1 MLNEQKNAI
10 LSLFNDA
17 LVSMSVDN
25 AQILLER
32 PKVAAHGDLAC
43 NVAMQLARQLKKNPR
58 AIATELIERIQ
69 SLPQSKE
76 LIESFEIAGPGFINM
91 RLSQQAK
98 TFAIRE
104 VLRLGSD
111 FGKNKDHAGESIL
124 IEYVSANPT
133 GPLHLGHARQGAL
146 GDVLSNLMRTQG
158 WNVCREFYYNDAG
171 VQIQTLTESV
181 RLRIKELLG
190 ETITFPENGYQGLY
204 IKDIAKDFLDKKTIR
219 TRDGQEITASGNVED
234 VDSIRA
240 FSVGYLKN
248 EQDSDLNAL
257 GVSFDNFYLESSLYS
272 DGLVERAVNALI
284 ASGHTYEQDGAL
296 WLRTTDFKEFGDDKD
311 RVMRKQ
317 DGHYTYFVPDVAYH
331 LSKFERGFV
340 KAVDIQGSDHHGTT
354 ARVRIGVQVA
364 GQQLG
369 LNVPKVF
376 PVYVLHK
383 MLKVIKNGEEVK
395 MSKRSGTYVTLRD
408 LVNWVGKDAARF
420 FLVSRK
426 ADSEFVFDIDLA
438 LSQSDENPV
447 YYLQYAHA
455 RICSVFAQ
463 AKEKGFSIPT
473 QEAIAEMDLSA
484 LSDKNAQALIA
495 RISEFPETLSVAA
508 KECAPHTLCFYLKDL
523 AGDFHAFYNAERV
536 LVEDEAV
543 RNARLALLLAATRS
557 LSGATKW
564 LGSSGRQRSGKN
576 VRNFYGCQSKK
587 RIFLARCH
595 VGCLGRLY
603 SLRRP
608 GFIYHKCS
616 DSLCGKSA
624 KAVNTCGCCCP

>member
-17 LVSMSVDN
+17 LVSMGVDN

-58 AIATELIERIQ
+58 VIATELIDKIQ

-111 FGKNKDHAGESIL
+111 FGKNKDHDGESIL

-219 TRDGQEITASGNVED
+219 TRDGQEITASGDVED

-463 AKEKGFSIPT
+463 AKEKGFSIPN

-543 RNARLALLLAATRS
+543 RNARLALLLAARQV
-557 LSGATKW
+557 LRNGLDL
-564 LGSSGRQRSGKN
+564 LG
-576 VRNFYGCQSKK
+576 V
-587 RIFLARCH
+587 
-595 VGCLGRLY
+595 
-603 SLRRP
+603 
-608 GFIYHKCS
+608 
-616 DSLCGKSA
+616 SA
-624 KAVNTCGCCCP
+624 PEKM

>member
-17 LVSMSVDN
+17 LVSMGVDN

-190 ETITFPENGYQGLY
+190 ETIIFPENGYQGLY

-219 TRDGQEITASGNVED
+219 TRDGQEIPASGNVED

-543 RNARLALLLAATRS
+543 RNARLALLLAARQV
-557 LSGATKW
+557 LRNGLDL
-564 LGSSGRQRSGKN
+564 LG
-576 VRNFYGCQSKK
+576 V
-587 RIFLARCH
+587 
-595 VGCLGRLY
+595 
-603 SLRRP
+603 
-608 GFIYHKCS
+608 
-616 DSLCGKSA
+616 SA
-624 KAVNTCGCCCP
+624 PEKM

>member
-369 LNVPKVF
+369 LKVPKVF

-543 RNARLALLLAATRS
+543 RNARLALLLAARQV
-557 LSGATKW
+557 LRNGLDL
-564 LGSSGRQRSGKN
+564 LG
-576 VRNFYGCQSKK
+576 V
-587 RIFLARCH
+587 
-595 VGCLGRLY
+595 
-603 SLRRP
+603 
-608 GFIYHKCS
+608 
-616 DSLCGKSA
+616 SA
-624 KAVNTCGCCCP
+624 PEKM

>member
-10 LSLFNDA
+10 LSLFSDA
-17 LVSMSVDN
+17 LVSMGVDN

-473 QEAIAEMDLSA
+473 QETIAEMDLSA

-543 RNARLALLLAATRS
+543 RNARLALLLAARQV
-557 LSGATKW
+557 LRNGLDL
-564 LGSSGRQRSGKN
+564 LG
-576 VRNFYGCQSKK
+576 V
-587 RIFLARCH
+587 
-595 VGCLGRLY
+595 
-603 SLRRP
+603 
-608 GFIYHKCS
+608 
-616 DSLCGKSA
+616 SA
-624 KAVNTCGCCCP
+624 PEKM

>member
-1 MLNEQKNAI
+1 MLNDQKTAI
-10 LSLFNDA
+10 ASLFNDA
-17 LVSMSVDN
+17 LRSMGVEE
-25 AQILLER
+25 ATVLLER

-58 AIATELIERIQ
+58 TIATDIIEHIEALPQAKALIE
-69 SLPQSKE
+69 K
-76 LIESFEIAGPGFINM
+76 FEIAGPGFINM
-91 RLSQQAK
+91 RLSQDAK
-98 TFAIRE
+98 TFAVRE
-104 VLRLGSD
+104 VLRLGSE
-111 FGKNKDHAGESIL
+111 FGKNKDHDGESIL

-146 GDVLSNLMRTQG
+146 GDVLSNLMKTQG

-181 RLRIKELLG
+181 RLRIKELQG
-190 ETITFPENGYQGLY
+190 ETITFPENGYQGFY
-204 IKDIAKDFLDKKTIR
+204 IKDIARDFLDKKTIR
-219 TRDGQEITASGNVED
+219 TRDGQEITASGDVED
-234 VDSIRA
+234 VANIRA

-272 DGLVERAVNALI
+272 RGLVERAVNALI

-296 WLRTTDFKEFGDDKD
+296 WLRTTDFEEFGDDKD
-311 RVMRKQ
+311 RVMRKK
-317 DGHYTYFVPDVAYH
+317 DGTFTYFVPDVAYH
-331 LSKFERGFV
+331 LSKFERGFI

-364 GQQLG
+364 GKQLG
-369 LNVPKVF
+369 LDIPKVF

-383 MLKVIKNGEEVK
+383 MLKVIKDGQEVK

-408 LVNWVGKDAARF
+408 LVNWVGRDAARF

-463 AKEKGFSIPT
+463 AKDKGFELPSPADIE
-473 QEAIAEMDLSA
+473 QMDLSA
-484 LSDKNAQALIA
+484 LSDQYAQALIA
-495 RISEFPETLSVAA
+495 RISEFPETLTVAA

-536 LVEDEAV
+536 LVDDEKI
-543 RNARLALLLAATRS
+543 RNARLALLMAARQV
-557 LSGATKW
+557 LRNGLDL
-564 LGSSGRQRSGKN
+564 LG
-576 VRNFYGCQSKK
+576 V
-587 RIFLARCH
+587 
-595 VGCLGRLY
+595 
-603 SLRRP
+603 
-608 GFIYHKCS
+608 
-616 DSLCGKSA
+616 SA
-624 KAVNTCGCCCP
+624 PEKM

>member
-190 ETITFPENGYQGLY
+190 EAITFPENGYQGLY

-219 TRDGQEITASGNVED
+219 TRDGQEITASGDVED

-463 AKEKGFSIPT
+463 AKEKGFSIPN

-543 RNARLALLLAATRS
+543 RNARLALLLAARQV
-557 LSGATKW
+557 LRNGLDL
-564 LGSSGRQRSGKN
+564 LG
-576 VRNFYGCQSKK
+576 V
-587 RIFLARCH
+587 
-595 VGCLGRLY
+595 
-603 SLRRP
+603 
-608 GFIYHKCS
+608 
-616 DSLCGKSA
+616 SA
-624 KAVNTCGCCCP
+624 PEKM

>member
-17 LVSMSVDN
+17 LVSMGVDN

-58 AIATELIERIQ
+58 AIATELIEKIQ

-104 VLRLGSD
+104 VLRQGSD

-158 WNVCREFYYNDAG
+158 WNACREFYYNDAG

-219 TRDGQEITASGNVED
+219 TRDGQEITASGDVED

-543 RNARLALLLAATRS
+543 RNARLALLLAARQV
-557 LSGATKW
+557 LRNGLDL
-564 LGSSGRQRSGKN
+564 LG
-576 VRNFYGCQSKK
+576 V
-587 RIFLARCH
+587 
-595 VGCLGRLY
+595 
-603 SLRRP
+603 
-608 GFIYHKCS
+608 
-616 DSLCGKSA
+616 SA
-624 KAVNTCGCCCP
+624 PEKM

>member
-17 LVSMSVDN
+17 LVSMGVDN

-32 PKVAAHGDLAC
+32 PKVASHGDLAC

-91 RLSQQAK
+91 RLSQQTK

-543 RNARLALLLAATRS
+543 RNARLALLLAARQV
-557 LSGATKW
+557 LRNGLDL
-564 LGSSGRQRSGKN
+564 LG
-576 VRNFYGCQSKK
+576 V
-587 RIFLARCH
+587 
-595 VGCLGRLY
+595 
-603 SLRRP
+603 
-608 GFIYHKCS
+608 
-616 DSLCGKSA
+616 SA
-624 KAVNTCGCCCP
+624 PEKM

>member
-10 LSLFNDA
+10 LSLFSDA
-17 LVSMSVDN
+17 LVSMGVDN

-58 AIATELIERIQ
+58 VIATELIDKIQ

-111 FGKNKDHAGESIL
+111 FGKNKDHDGESIL

-463 AKEKGFSIPT
+463 AKEKGFSIPN

-543 RNARLALLLAATRS
+543 RNARLALLLAARQV
-557 LSGATKW
+557 LRNGLDL
-564 LGSSGRQRSGKN
+564 LG
-576 VRNFYGCQSKK
+576 V
-587 RIFLARCH
+587 
-595 VGCLGRLY
+595 
-603 SLRRP
+603 
-608 GFIYHKCS
+608 
-616 DSLCGKSA
+616 SA
-624 KAVNTCGCCCP
+624 PEKM

>member
-17 LVSMSVDN
+17 LVSMGVDN

-376 PVYVLHK
+376 PIYVLHK

-543 RNARLALLLAATRS
+543 RNARLALLLAARQV
-557 LSGATKW
+557 LRNGLDL
-564 LGSSGRQRSGKN
+564 LG
-576 VRNFYGCQSKK
+576 V
-587 RIFLARCH
+587 
-595 VGCLGRLY
+595 
-603 SLRRP
+603 
-608 GFIYHKCS
+608 
-616 DSLCGKSA
+616 SA
-624 KAVNTCGCCCP
+624 PEKM

>member
-17 LVSMSVDN
+17 LVSMGVDN

-463 AKEKGFSIPT
+463 AKEKGFGIPT

-543 RNARLALLLAATRS
+543 RNARLALLLAARQV
-557 LSGATKW
+557 LRNGLDL
-564 LGSSGRQRSGKN
+564 LG
-576 VRNFYGCQSKK
+576 V
-587 RIFLARCH
+587 
-595 VGCLGRLY
+595 
-603 SLRRP
+603 
-608 GFIYHKCS
+608 
-616 DSLCGKSA
+616 SA
-624 KAVNTCGCCCP
+624 PEKM

>member
-17 LVSMSVDN
+17 LVSMGVDN

-58 AIATELIERIQ
+58 VIATELIDKIQ

-111 FGKNKDHAGESIL
+111 FGKNKDHDGESIL

-146 GDVLSNLMRTQG
+146 GDVLSNLMRAQG

-190 ETITFPENGYQGLY
+190 EAITFPENGYQGLY

-219 TRDGQEITASGNVED
+219 TRDGQEITASGDVED

-463 AKEKGFSIPT
+463 AKEKGFSIPN

-543 RNARLALLLAATRS
+543 RNARLALLLAARQV
-557 LSGATKW
+557 LRNGLDL
-564 LGSSGRQRSGKN
+564 LG
-576 VRNFYGCQSKK
+576 V
-587 RIFLARCH
+587 
-595 VGCLGRLY
+595 
-603 SLRRP
+603 
-608 GFIYHKCS
+608 
-616 DSLCGKSA
+616 SA
-624 KAVNTCGCCCP
+624 PEKM

>member
-1 MLNEQKNAI
+1 MLNDQKIAI
-10 LSLFNDA
+10 SSLFNEA
-17 LVSMSVDN
+17 LKNMGVSEVT
-25 AQILLER
+25 ILLER

-58 AIATELIERIQ
+58 QIATDLIEQ
-69 SLPQSKE
+69 LQALPATQN
-76 LIESFEIAGPGFINM
+76 LIAEFEIAGPGFINM
-91 RLSQQAK
+91 RLSQEAK
-98 TFAIRE
+98 TFAVRE

-111 FGKNKDHAGESIL
+111 YGKSQTHQGEKIL

-146 GDVLSNLMRTQG
+146 GAVLSNLMKSQG
-158 WNVCREFYYNDAG
+158 WQVCREFYYNDAG

-181 RLRIKELLG
+181 RLRIKELSG
-190 ETITFPENGYQGLY
+190 ETVTFPENGYQGLY
-204 IKDIAKDFLDKKTIR
+204 IKDIARDFLDKKTIN
-219 TRDGQEITASGNVED
+219 TRDGQTITASGDVED
-234 VDSIRA
+234 LAGIRA

-311 RVMRKQ
+311 RVMRKK
-317 DGHYTYFVPDVAYH
+317 DGTFTYFVPDVAYH
-331 LSKFERGFV
+331 LSKFERGFI

-364 GQQLG
+364 GKQLG

-383 MLKVIKNGEEVK
+383 MLKVVKNGEEVK

-408 LVNWVGKDAARF
+408 LVNWVGRDAARF

-455 RICSVFAQ
+455 RICSVLAQ

-473 QEAIAEMDLSA
+473 ADAIAQMDLTA

-495 RISEFPETLSVAA
+495 RISEFSETLSVAA

-536 LVEDEAV
+536 LVEDERT
-543 RNARLALLLAATRS
+543 RNARLALLLAARQV
-557 LSGATKW
+557 LRNGLDL
-564 LGSSGRQRSGKN
+564 LG
-576 VRNFYGCQSKK
+576 
-587 RIFLARCH
+587 I
-595 VGCLGRLY
+595 
-603 SLRRP
+603 
-608 GFIYHKCS
+608 
-616 DSLCGKSA
+616 SA
-624 KAVNTCGCCCP
+624 PEKM

>member
-17 LVSMSVDN
+17 LVSMGVDN

-58 AIATELIERIQ
+58 VIATELIDKIQ

-111 FGKNKDHAGESIL
+111 FGKNKDHDGESIL

-190 ETITFPENGYQGLY
+190 EAITFPENGYQGLY

-543 RNARLALLLAATRS
+543 RNARLALLLAARQV
-557 LSGATKW
+557 LRNGLDL
-564 LGSSGRQRSGKN
+564 LG
-576 VRNFYGCQSKK
+576 V
-587 RIFLARCH
+587 
-595 VGCLGRLY
+595 
-603 SLRRP
+603 
-608 GFIYHKCS
+608 
-616 DSLCGKSA
+616 SA
-624 KAVNTCGCCCP
+624 PEKM

>member
-17 LVSMSVDN
+17 LVSMGVDN

-204 IKDIAKDFLDKKTIR
+204 IKDIAKDFLDKKTIC

-543 RNARLALLLAATRS
+543 RNARLALLHAARQVLRNS
-557 LSGATKW
+557 LDL
-564 LGSSGRQRSGKN
+564 LG
-576 VRNFYGCQSKK
+576 V
-587 RIFLARCH
+587 
-595 VGCLGRLY
+595 
-603 SLRRP
+603 
-608 GFIYHKCS
+608 
-616 DSLCGKSA
+616 SA
-624 KAVNTCGCCCP
+624 PEKM

>member
-1 MLNEQKNAI
+1 MLNDQKIAI
-10 LSLFNDA
+10 SSLFNEA
-17 LVSMSVDN
+17 LKNMGVSEVT
-25 AQILLER
+25 ILLER

-58 AIATELIERIQ
+58 QIATDLIEQ
-69 SLPQSKE
+69 LQALPATQN
-76 LIESFEIAGPGFINM
+76 LIAEFEIAGPGFINM
-91 RLSQQAK
+91 RLSQEAK
-98 TFAIRE
+98 TFAVRE

-111 FGKNKDHAGESIL
+111 YGKSQTHQGEKIL

-146 GDVLSNLMRTQG
+146 GDVLSNLMKSQG
-158 WNVCREFYYNDAG
+158 WQVCREFYYNDAG

-181 RLRIKELLG
+181 RLRIKELNG
-190 ETITFPENGYQGLY
+190 ETVTFPENGYQGLY
-204 IKDIAKDFLDKKTIR
+204 IKDIARDFLDKKTIN
-219 TRDGQEITASGNVED
+219 TRDGQTITASGDVED
-234 VDSIRA
+234 LAGIRA

-311 RVMRKQ
+311 RVMRKK
-317 DGHYTYFVPDVAYH
+317 DGTFTYFVPDVAYH
-331 LSKFERGFV
+331 LSKFERGFI

-364 GQQLG
+364 GKQLG

-383 MLKVIKNGEEVK
+383 MLKVVKNGEEVK

-408 LVNWVGKDAARF
+408 LVNWVGRDAARF

-455 RICSVFAQ
+455 RICSVLAQ

-473 QEAIAEMDLSA
+473 ADAIAQMDLTA

-495 RISEFPETLSVAA
+495 RISEFSETLSVAA

-536 LVEDEAV
+536 LVEDERT
-543 RNARLALLLAATRS
+543 RNARLALLLAARQV
-557 LSGATKW
+557 LRNGLDL
-564 LGSSGRQRSGKN
+564 LGISTPEKM
-576 VRNFYGCQSKK
+576 
-587 RIFLARCH
+587 
-595 VGCLGRLY
+595 
-603 SLRRP
+603 
-608 GFIYHKCS
+608 
-616 DSLCGKSA
+616 
-624 KAVNTCGCCCP
+624 

>member
-17 LVSMSVDN
+17 LVSMGVDN

-190 ETITFPENGYQGLY
+190 ETIIFPENGYQGLY

-408 LVNWVGKDAARF
+408 LVNWVGKDAARY

-426 ADSEFVFDIDLA
+426 ADSEFVYDIELA

-543 RNARLALLLAATRS
+543 RNARLALLLAARQV
-557 LSGATKW
+557 LRNGLDL
-564 LGSSGRQRSGKN
+564 LG
-576 VRNFYGCQSKK
+576 V
-587 RIFLARCH
+587 
-595 VGCLGRLY
+595 
-603 SLRRP
+603 
-608 GFIYHKCS
+608 
-616 DSLCGKSA
+616 SA
-624 KAVNTCGCCCP
+624 PEKM

>member
-17 LVSMSVDN
+17 LVSMGVDN

-58 AIATELIERIQ
+58 VIATELIDKIQ

-104 VLRLGSD
+104 VLRLASD
-111 FGKNKDHAGESIL
+111 FGKNKDHDGESIL

-190 ETITFPENGYQGLY
+190 EAITFPENGYQGLY

-463 AKEKGFSIPT
+463 AKEKGFSIPN

-543 RNARLALLLAATRS
+543 RNARLALLLAARQV
-557 LSGATKW
+557 LRNGLDL
-564 LGSSGRQRSGKN
+564 LG
-576 VRNFYGCQSKK
+576 V
-587 RIFLARCH
+587 
-595 VGCLGRLY
+595 
-603 SLRRP
+603 
-608 GFIYHKCS
+608 
-616 DSLCGKSA
+616 SA
-624 KAVNTCGCCCP
+624 PEKM

>member
-1 MLNEQKNAI
+1 MLNDQKTAI
-10 LSLFNDA
+10 ASLFNDA
-17 LVSMSVDN
+17 LRSMGVEE
-25 AQILLER
+25 ATVLLER

-58 AIATELIERIQ
+58 AIATDIIEHIEALPQAKALIE
-69 SLPQSKE
+69 K
-76 LIESFEIAGPGFINM
+76 FEIAGPGFINM
-91 RLSQQAK
+91 RLSQDAK
-98 TFAIRE
+98 TFAVRE
-104 VLRLGSD
+104 VLRLGSE
-111 FGKNKDHAGESIL
+111 FGKNKDHDGESIL

-146 GDVLSNLMRTQG
+146 GDVLSNLMKTQG

-181 RLRIKELLG
+181 RLRIKELQG

-204 IKDIAKDFLDKKTIR
+204 IKDIARDFLDKKTIH
-219 TRDGQEITASGNVED
+219 TRDGQEITASGDVED
-234 VDSIRA
+234 VANIRT

-272 DGLVERAVNALI
+272 RGLVERAVNALI

-296 WLRTTDFKEFGDDKD
+296 WLRTTDFEEFGDDKD
-311 RVMRKQ
+311 RVMRKT
-317 DGHYTYFVPDVAYH
+317 DGTFTYFVPDVAYH
-331 LSKFERGFV
+331 LSKFERGFI

-364 GQQLG
+364 GKQLG
-369 LNVPKVF
+369 LDIPKVF

-383 MLKVIKNGEEVK
+383 MLKVIKDGQEVK

-408 LVNWVGKDAARF
+408 LVNWVGRDAARF

-463 AKEKGFSIPT
+463 AKDKRFSLPSLADIE
-473 QEAIAEMDLSA
+473 QMDLSA
-484 LSDKNAQALIA
+484 LSDQYAQALIA
-495 RISEFPETLSVAA
+495 RISEFPETLTVAA

-536 LVEDEAV
+536 LVDDEKI
-543 RNARLALLLAATRS
+543 RNARLALLMAARQV
-557 LSGATKW
+557 LRNGLDL
-564 LGSSGRQRSGKN
+564 LG
-576 VRNFYGCQSKK
+576 V
-587 RIFLARCH
+587 
-595 VGCLGRLY
+595 
-603 SLRRP
+603 
-608 GFIYHKCS
+608 
-616 DSLCGKSA
+616 SA
-624 KAVNTCGCCCP
+624 PEKM

>member
-1 MLNEQKNAI
+1 MLNDQKIAI
-10 LSLFNDA
+10 SSLFNEA
-17 LVSMSVDN
+17 LKNMGVSEVT
-25 AQILLER
+25 ILLER

-43 NVAMQLARQLKKNPR
+43 NVAMQLTRQLKKNPR
-58 AIATELIERIQ
+58 QIATDLIEQ
-69 SLPQSKE
+69 LQALPATQN
-76 LIESFEIAGPGFINM
+76 LIAEFEIAGPGFINM
-91 RLSQQAK
+91 RLSQEAK
-98 TFAIRE
+98 TFAVRE

-111 FGKNKDHAGESIL
+111 YGKSQTHQGEKIL

-146 GDVLSNLMRTQG
+146 GDVLSNLMKSQG
-158 WNVCREFYYNDAG
+158 WQVCREFYYNDAG

-181 RLRIKELLG
+181 RLRIKELNG
-190 ETITFPENGYQGLY
+190 ETVTFPENGYQGLY
-204 IKDIAKDFLDKKTIR
+204 IKDIARDFLDKKTIN
-219 TRDGQEITASGNVED
+219 TRDGQTITASGDVED
-234 VDSIRA
+234 LAGIRA

-311 RVMRKQ
+311 RVMRKK
-317 DGHYTYFVPDVAYH
+317 DGTFTYFVPDVAYH
-331 LSKFERGFV
+331 LSKFERGFI

-364 GQQLG
+364 GKQLG

-383 MLKVIKNGEEVK
+383 MLKVVKNGEEVK

-408 LVNWVGKDAARF
+408 LVNWVGRDAARF

-455 RICSVFAQ
+455 RICSVLAQ

-473 QEAIAEMDLSA
+473 ADAIAQMDLTA

-495 RISEFPETLSVAA
+495 RISEFSETLSVAA

-536 LVEDEAV
+536 LVEDERT
-543 RNARLALLLAATRS
+543 RNARLALLLAARQV
-557 LSGATKW
+557 LRNGLDL
-564 LGSSGRQRSGKN
+564 LG
-576 VRNFYGCQSKK
+576 
-587 RIFLARCH
+587 I
-595 VGCLGRLY
+595 
-603 SLRRP
+603 
-608 GFIYHKCS
+608 
-616 DSLCGKSA
+616 SA
-624 KAVNTCGCCCP
+624 PEKM

>member
-17 LVSMSVDN
+17 LVSMGVDN

-58 AIATELIERIQ
+58 VIATELIDKIQ

-111 FGKNKDHAGESIL
+111 FGKNKDHDGESIL

-190 ETITFPENGYQGLY
+190 EAITFPENGYQGLY
-204 IKDIAKDFLDKKTIR
+204 IKDIAKDFLDKKTIH
-219 TRDGQEITASGNVED
+219 TRDGQEITASGDVED

-463 AKEKGFSIPT
+463 AKEKGFSIPN

-543 RNARLALLLAATRS
+543 RNARLALLLAARQV
-557 LSGATKW
+557 LRNGLDL
-564 LGSSGRQRSGKN
+564 LG
-576 VRNFYGCQSKK
+576 V
-587 RIFLARCH
+587 
-595 VGCLGRLY
+595 
-603 SLRRP
+603 
-608 GFIYHKCS
+608 
-616 DSLCGKSA
+616 SA
-624 KAVNTCGCCCP
+624 PEKM